1 MFTDLIRTNT
11 YRGRVIE
18 AGVSE
23 LLAQVRA
30 WQARRRA
37 NAELRRL
44 DDRVLADIGIER
56 GAIPAIVDGL
66 VARGAPPAND
76 NSATL
81 VA

>member
-1 MFTDLIRTNT
+1 MLTNLVRTNT
-11 YRGRVIE
+11 FRGRVVE

-23 LLAQVRA
+23 LLAGLRA

-56 GAIPAIVDGL
+56 SAIPQVVDRL

-76 NSATL
+76 NPSSL

>member
-11 YRGRVIE
+11 YRGRVVE
-18 AGVSE
+18 AGASE
-23 LLAQVRA
+23 LLAQIRA

-56 GAIPAIVDGL
+56 SAIPQVVDGL

-76 NSATL
+76 NTAAL

>member
-1 MFTDLIRTNT
+1 MLTNLIRTNT
-11 YRGRVIE
+11 FRGRVVE

-23 LLAQVRA
+23 LLAGLRT

-56 GAIPAIVDGL
+56 SAIRQVVDGL
-66 VARGAPPAND
+66 VARGAPPANG
-76 NSATL
+76 NTAAL